1 MNYKLKKELFK
12 FFIWFRDNGQ
22 KYLGISA
29 EDMIDIYAEE
39 TNGKLNK

>member
-1 MNYKLKKELFK
+1 MSYKLKKELFK
-12 FFIWFRDNGQ
+12 FFIWFRNNGE
-22 KYLGISA
+22 KYLGVSI